1 MKLFYRF
8 KQNCPIV
15 PDNFKLSKNRLLKLR
30 EKLLKDPELLSEYEN
45 VFEEQKR
52 LNIIEPAPEETRVG
66 ETCYLPHHA
75 IRPEKSTTK
84 YRIVV
89 DASAKSSDGIS
100 LNDCLHKGPNLT
112 PLLYDILIRFR
123 TKSIALTA
131 DITKAFLM
139 ISIAE
144 PDRDYLRFL
153 WFDDIFSDKPKIVR
167 NRFARMIFGVTSSPA
182 GLNAVLRKHSE
193 NYNDIDFVKEI
204 KESFYVDDF
213 IGGTT
218 PDSSCSEINELE
230 TAFELFKKL
239 KLRFLE
245 AHFHLRKWK
254 TNNSKLRQ
262 LIDDFNN
269 NTQEGIT
276 LLNKFKKEN
285 NDMSVKNNE
294 LSEALTNQ
302 KIQSS
307 TANHNKEFMKTNTK
321 LEKTLGI
328 TWDDISDKFIYDFS
342 EIISKA
348 NELEPTKRN
357 VLKIVSSF
365 YDPLGLIQP
374 IIVTLKILMQNI
386 CKLKLDWD
394 EKLPQDILKQWN
406 LALSNL
412 QRMSTLSI
420 NRRIENDGTIVKREL
435 HGFCDASLQGYGA
448 CIYLK
453 SIHSSG
459 EIDTNIITSKTRV
472 SPIKEQTIPRLELL
486 SAVLLSRLMNSV
498 ENALSTTFKFDR
510 IFYWT
515 DSQIALA
522 WIKATNKEFKPF
534 VENRLVEIRK
544 LTDINSWHYVQTTSN
559 PADVI
564 TRFQDHDHFEENIL
578 WWKGP
583 IFLYQ
588 TEYVQN
594 EELPDV
600 LPEQKHNVNLVTC
613 HNASKINLDS
623 IIDISKFSSYSR
635 LLRVTSWV
643 QRFIDNLHESRRNEP
658 INTSPILQPDEL
670 KLSETRW
677 ILTNQIELHNK
688 THDRK
693 LTELNAIIDDFGV
706 IRLTGRLSEAP
717 IPYET
722 RTPILL
728 NDRHHLSFLIVYSI
742 HRQLKHALVKQT
754 LTELRQKYWIFK
766 GRSYVRNLVRKCTRC
781 RRLSSKSYRYPSSPA
796 LTKLRMI
803 DSHPF
808 ATTGIDNF
816 AWYFKNPRYAPER
829 DGY

>member
-1 MKLFYRF
+1 M
-8 KQNCPIV
+8 
-15 PDNFKLSKNRLLKLR
+15 
-30 EKLLKDPELLSEYEN
+30 KDPELLSEYEN

-75 IRPEKSTTK
+75 VIRPEKSTTK

-131 DITKAFLM
+131 DIAKAFLM

-153 WFDDIFSDKPKIVR
+153 WFDDIFSDQPKIVR

-262 LIDDFNN
+262 LIDDFND

-348 NELEPTKRN
+348 NELEPTK
-357 VLKIVSSF
+357 
-365 YDPLGLIQP
+365 
-374 IIVTLKILMQNI
+374 
-386 CKLKLDWD
+386 
-394 EKLPQDILKQWN
+394 
-406 LALSNL
+406 
-412 QRMSTLSI
+412 
-420 NRRIENDGTIVKREL
+420 
-435 HGFCDASLQGYGA
+435 
-448 CIYLK
+448 
-453 SIHSSG
+453 
-459 EIDTNIITSKTRV
+459 
-472 SPIKEQTIPRLELL
+472 KE
-486 SAVLLSRLMNSV
+486 M
-498 ENALSTTFKFDR
+498 F
-510 IFYWT
+510 
-515 DSQIALA
+515 
-522 WIKATNKEFKPF
+522 
-534 VENRLVEIRK
+534 
-544 LTDINSWHYVQTTSN
+544 
-559 PADVI
+559 
-564 TRFQDHDHFEENIL
+564 
-578 WWKGP
+578 
-583 IFLYQ
+583 
-588 TEYVQN
+588 
-594 EELPDV
+594 
-600 LPEQKHNVNLVTC
+600 
-613 HNASKINLDS
+613 
-623 IIDISKFSSYSR
+623 
-635 LLRVTSWV
+635 
-643 QRFIDNLHESRRNEP
+643 
-658 INTSPILQPDEL
+658 
-670 KLSETRW
+670 
-677 ILTNQIELHNK
+677 
-688 THDRK
+688 
-693 LTELNAIIDDFGV
+693 
-706 IRLTGRLSEAP
+706 
-717 IPYET
+717 
-722 RTPILL
+722 
-728 NDRHHLSFLIVYSI
+728 
-742 HRQLKHALVKQT
+742 
-754 LTELRQKYWIFK
+754 
-766 GRSYVRNLVRKCTRC
+766 
-781 RRLSSKSYRYPSSPA
+781 
-796 LTKLRMI
+796 
-803 DSHPF
+803 
-808 ATTGIDNF
+808 
-816 AWYFKNPRYAPER
+816 
-829 DGY
+829 